1 MSARREE
8 EIWLKMVRKGSL
20 SVDMV
25 VVSA

>member
-8 EIWLKMVRKGSL
+8 EIWLKMVRKRSL